1 MNKAFELIA
10 VLMISLVIGV
20 QSLVAAS
27 VKGRILQMGPTG
39 ELTPVA
45 GATLTTYTNKSGRSY
60 PVTTDSEGMF
70 YLTAPAGAYVLE
82 VWTSRD
88 PHQPPQTFPIKVTD
102 PFTDIQSIILAG
114 TQPFLR
120 LEEII
125 VKHNRQTLSS
135 RWRFDIYIN
144 DERIRSIPTYN
155 YSKDNSTY
163 HVGDTN
169 NIKLQP
175 ILLSRDK
182 KEFKLKV
189 AAYNGNSTKPTTGVT
204 SVAFQNNTAYDTIE
218 VPVVSQP
225 SIMGSFVFRFEL
237 RQPSK

>member
-114 TQPFLR
+114 RSRFLDLKR
-120 LEEII
+120 
-125 VKHNRQTLSS
+125 LSS
-135 RWRFDIYIN
+135 NTTGRPYLRAGGLIYTSMMSVFAAFLLI
-144 DERIRSIPTYN
+144 IIAKITVHTMLATLTTLN
-155 YSKDNSTY
+155 YSLYYSRE
-163 HVGDTN
+163 
-169 NIKLQP
+169 IKK
-175 ILLSRDK
+175 S
-182 KEFKLKV
+182 
-189 AAYNGNSTKPTTGVT
+189 S
-204 SVAFQNNTAYDTIE
+204 S
-218 VPVVSQP
+218 
-225 SIMGSFVFRFEL
+225 
-237 RQPSK
+237 